1 MYDLKD
7 LPGIFLFSN
16 IHSPILKKTKNVS
29 LKNSG
34 HLNTKEI
41 NINTK
46 KTTNEAFLFSFMKNI
61 MSKTGSR
68 ASFY

>member
-1 MYDLKD
+1 VSVIFSLNEAAKMYDLKD

-41 NINTK
+41 KLKRKLT
-46 KTTNEAFLFSFMKNI
+46 
-61 MSKTGSR
+61 
-68 ASFY
+68 